1 MRLDVLTLFPAM
13 FAGPFAEGM
22 VRKAIAQ
29 GSCRLEVHDLR
40 QWAQGPHRVT
50 DDYVFGGGPGMVL
63 KPEPIAAAVDALR
76 ADGAGPLVLLTPQGR
91 RLTQAMAWELSRAD
105 AWTLL
110 CGRYEGVDER
120 VREIYQPLEISI
132 GDFVLTG
139 GELPAMVLID
149 AVVRLLPGVLAEGA
163 AVEDSFATGL
173 LEGPHYTRP
182 RLFRGLE
189 VPEVLLSGDHA
200 RIALWRRHQALRRT
214 RERRPELLEA
224 AALDAAD
231 RVALRTMAEGDACAI
246 LPKIIDRGRG

>member
-1 MRLDVLTLFPAM
+1 MRLDILTLFPGM

-29 GSCRLEVHDLR
+29 GTCRLAVHDLR
-40 QWAQGPHRVT
+40 QWASGAHRVT
-50 DDYVFGGGPGMVL
+50 DDYAFGGGPGMVL
-63 KPEPIAAAVDALR
+63 KPEPIAAAVEALQ
-76 ADGAGPLVLLTPQGR
+76 ADGAGPLVLLSPQGR
-91 RLTQAMAWELSRAD
+91 LLTQALAWELARGP

-132 GDFVLTG
+132 GDYVLTG

-149 AVVRLLPGVLAEGA
+149 AVIRLLPGVLADGA
-163 AVEDSFATGL
+163 ATEDSFATGL

-182 RLFRGLE
+182 RVFRGLE

-200 RIALWRRHQALRRT
+200 RIAAWRRRQALRRT
-214 RERRPELLEA
+214 LERRPELLEGA
-224 AALDAAD
+224 DLGAAD
-231 RVALRTMAEGDACAI
+231 RAALREMADG
-246 LPKIIDRGRG
+246 G